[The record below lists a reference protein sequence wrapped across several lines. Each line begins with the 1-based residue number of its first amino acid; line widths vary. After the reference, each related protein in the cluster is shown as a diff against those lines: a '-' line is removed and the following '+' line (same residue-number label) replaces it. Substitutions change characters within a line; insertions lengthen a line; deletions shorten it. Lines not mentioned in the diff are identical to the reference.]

1 MYIILGAGSLCYLY
15 LSQEG
20 KKMLDDGGGLVGVLM
35 GVNIATG
42 LIWLSLVLGW
52 GLVKIPIYYY
62 KHSDLES

>member
-1 MYIILGAGSLCYLY
+1 
-15 LSQEG
+15 
-20 KKMLDDGGGLVGVLM
+20 MLEEGGGLVGVLM